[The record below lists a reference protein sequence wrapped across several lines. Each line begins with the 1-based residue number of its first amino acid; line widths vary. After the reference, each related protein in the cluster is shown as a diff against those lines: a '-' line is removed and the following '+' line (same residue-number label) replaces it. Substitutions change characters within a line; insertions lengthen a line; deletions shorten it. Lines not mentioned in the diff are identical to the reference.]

1 MAETMEVRRSLQRA
15 PLLEGLS
22 DEVISEFSGG
32 SWIRAVDDGEIL
44 FHQTDPARA
53 VYLVQSGCITIYLS
67 TVDGRELVINEMVPG
82 DCFGE
87 LSLITK
93 QPRSTSAMAREYSRL
108 IVIPNDVFQSGL
120 NKEPELLTR
129 ILMTTASRLRV
140 SSERESALAFL
151 DSSARI
157 ARVLLNLDHQA
168 GKNRTVKITQEELA
182 QHVGL
187 TRQTVAKTLGEWRG
201 RGWVET
207 RRGKI
212 IILNDQAL
220 LQISDE
226 KELLASP

>member
-1 MAETMEVRRSLQRA
+1 MAETLEVRRSLQRA

-32 SWIRAVDDGEIL
+32 SWIRAVDKGEIL
-44 FHQTDPARA
+44 FQQTDPARA

-87 LSLITK
+87 LSLITG

-120 NKEPELLTR
+120 DKEPELLTR

-157 ARVLLNLDHQA
+157 ARVLLNLDQQA
-168 GKNRTVKITQEELA
+168 GENGTVTITQEELA

-212 IILNDQAL
+212 LILNDQAL
-220 LQISDE
+220 LEISDA
-226 KELLASP
+226 LVSP

>member
-1 MAETMEVRRSLQRA
+1 MAETLEVRRSLQRA

-32 SWIRAVDDGEIL
+32 SWIRAVDKGEIL
-44 FHQTDPARA
+44 FQQTDPARA

-67 TVDGRELVINEMVPG
+67 TADGRELVINEMVPG

-87 LSLITK
+87 LSLITG

-120 NKEPELLTR
+120 DKEPELLTR

-157 ARVLLNLDHQA
+157 ARVLLNLDQQA
-168 GKNRTVKITQEELA
+168 GENGTVTITQEELA

-212 IILNDQAL
+212 LILNDQAL
-220 LQISDE
+220 LEISDA
-226 KELLASP
+226 LVSP

>member
-1 MAETMEVRRSLQRA
+1 METLDVRRSLQRA

-22 DEVISEFSGG
+22 DHVISEFSGG
-32 SWIRAVDDGEIL
+32 SWIRAVDKGEIL
-44 FHQTDPARA
+44 FQQVDPARA

-67 TVDGRELVINEMVPG
+67 TPDGRELVINEMVPG

-87 LSLITK
+87 LSLITG
-93 QPRSTSAMAREYSRL
+93 QSRSTSAMAREYSRL

-120 NKEPELLTR
+120 DKEPELLTR

-157 ARVLLNLDHQA
+157 ARVLLNLDQQA
-168 GKNRTVKITQEELA
+168 GENGTVTITQEELA

-187 TRQTVAKTLGEWRG
+187 TRQTVAKTLGGWRG

-207 RRGKI
+207 GRGKI
-212 IILNDQAL
+212 IILDDQAL
-220 LQISDE
+220 LRISE
-226 KELLASP
+226 ALVSP

>member
-1 MAETMEVRRSLQRA
+1 MVETLEVRRSLQRA

-22 DEVISEFSGG
+22 DQVISEFSGG
-32 SWIRAVDDGEIL
+32 SWIRAVDKGEIL
-44 FHQTDPARA
+44 FQQADPARA

-67 TVDGRELVINEMVPG
+67 TLDGRELVINEMVPG

-87 LSLITK
+87 LSLITG

-120 NKEPELLTR
+120 DKEPELLTR

-157 ARVLLNLDHQA
+157 ARVLLNLDQQA
-168 GKNRTVKITQEELA
+168 GENGMVKITQEELA

-212 IILNDQAL
+212 LILDDQAL
-220 LQISDE
+220 LQISDA
-226 KELLASP
+226 LVSP